1 MHHPSVFMT
10 DTFVLEELPD
20 DALDAILSL
29 PPEAKDKYFS
39 KMAQNFNPKVD
50 IKSDYFKDIVETY
63 ISSFYLEKLYRTN
76 RFFNEKFT
84 PVYTN
89 TGIIRNIIADIYFT
103 DDDLI
108 TH

>member
-1 MHHPSVFMT
+1 MT
-10 DTFVLEELPD
+10 DTFVLESLPD
-20 DALDAILSL
+20 EALDAILSL

-39 KMAQNFNPKVD
+39 KMAKKFNPKID
-50 IKSDYFKDIVETY
+50 ATSDQFTDIVETY

-89 TGIIRNIIADIYFT
+89 TGIIRNVIADIYFA